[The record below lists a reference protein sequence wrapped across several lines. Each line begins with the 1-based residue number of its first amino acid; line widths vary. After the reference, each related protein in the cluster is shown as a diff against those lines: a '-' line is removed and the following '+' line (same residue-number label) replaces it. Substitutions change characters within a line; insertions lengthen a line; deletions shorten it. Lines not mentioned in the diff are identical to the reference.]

1 VLELRSICKRLG
13 AFELEDFDLRM
24 EPGEYLV
31 LMGPSGVGKSVLIE
45 IACGLLAP
53 DRGAVLY
60 DGQDITA
67 TPPEARMFAVA
78 YQDYALFP
86 HMSVRANIGYGLHA
100 RGKRGDRIAGR
111 VDEMAEMLGVS
122 ALLDRQPVSL
132 SGGEQQRV
140 ALARALVTEPRLLLL
155 DEPLSS
161 LDGGARLRL
170 RRELKRIQRET
181 GTPFLHVTHDPREA
195 LQLGDRVA
203 IMIDQRIVQLGAP
216 REVLRRP
223 VDEEVAALFDT
234 EAPAD

>member
-1 VLELRSICKRLG
+1 VLELRGIAKKLG
-13 AFELEDFDLRM
+13 AFELSDFDLRM

-45 IACGLLAP
+45 IACGLLSP

-60 DGQDITA
+60 GGTDITA

-86 HMSVRANIGYGLHA
+86 HLSVRANIAYGLMC
-100 RGKRGDRIAGR
+100 RGRRGEA
-111 VDEMAEMLGVS
+111 VSKPVEATAEMLGVGD
-122 ALLDRQPVSL
+122 LLDRKPATL
-132 SGGEQQRV
+132 SDGEQQRV

-181 GTPFLHVTHDPREA
+181 GTPFLHVTHDPNEA

-203 IMIDQRIVQLGAP
+203 IMIDQRIVQIGAP
-216 REVLRRP
+216 KEVLAKP
-223 VDEEVAALFDT
+223 ASEDVAALFDVRGVL
-234 EAPAD
+234 E